1 MQDQRGSTKMTSQRP
16 FPVDDF
22 SIYYI
27 LFADNEAEKNQ
38 PHFQG
43 VTGLRNLGNTCYMNA
58 ILQCL
63 CSISPLVE
71 YFLSG
76 TYMTAL
82 QKDCSEVATAF
93 AYVMTDMW
101 LGDSGCVSP
110 EIFRSALGSL
120 YPAFMKKTQQDAQ
133 EFLIYVL
140 NELHEALKRYQR
152 RRSYEKGSALRCSRK
167 MVTSESS
174 IITRLFEGQLSYS
187 IMCLKCENCTY
198 KNEVFTVLS
207 LPIPSEY
214 ECSLQDCLQCFFQQ
228 DTLTWNNQIH
238 CSFCKTKRETAVRA
252 SISKAP
258 KIIIFHL
265 KRTTLVIWMV
275 GTTLLSARTQLP
287 RPGTALMTQESV
299 RFQTLQ
305 FKLLQPISCFTAA
318 NPFPYLY
325 TNAGAR
331 RRVFPENCKQMQPET
346 GSKFCFVIKLVQ
358 LISLERSLSAMIHII
373 HILFTRQVMYQ
384 RKWGLAHWKRQHGQ
398 NAVLLKRGRFYIEF
412 RPEFSINFSVFLI
425 IKSH

>member
-27 LFADNEAEKNQ
+27 LSECSDHYNSFADNEAEKNQ

-265 KRTTLVIWMV
+265 KRFDIL
-275 GTTLLSARTQLP
+275 GTMKRKLRTDIHYPLTNLDLTPYICPIFRKHPKYNLCAVVNHFGDLDGGHYTAFCKNSVTQAWYSFDDTRVSEIPDTAVQTATAYLLFYSC
-287 RPGTALMTQESV
+287 
-299 RFQTLQ
+299 
-305 FKLLQPISCFTAA
+305 QP
-318 NPFPYLY
+318 
-325 TNAGAR
+325 
-331 RRVFPENCKQMQPET
+331 
-346 GSKFCFVIKLVQ
+346 
-358 LISLERSLSAMIHII
+358 
-373 HILFTRQVMYQ
+373 
-384 RKWGLAHWKRQHGQ
+384 
-398 NAVLLKRGRFYIEF
+398 
-412 RPEFSINFSVFLI
+412 FSIPIHKCRS
-425 IKSH
+425 